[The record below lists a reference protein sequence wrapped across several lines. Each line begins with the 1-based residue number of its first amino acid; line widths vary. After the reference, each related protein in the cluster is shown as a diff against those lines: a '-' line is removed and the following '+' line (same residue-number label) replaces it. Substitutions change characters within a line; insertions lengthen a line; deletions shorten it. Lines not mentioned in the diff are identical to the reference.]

1 MYERGGGGEVSLN
14 LAEDVSATQL
24 EPPVEPLH
32 YWRLGPGEAAGVWPR
47 GRRAEEDIYILYIYI
62 CIYYVYKVKLEVIY
76 ETAEKSDWEYLNSN
90 TGRSSLT

>member
-47 GRRAEEDIYILYIYI
+47 GRRAEEDIYMLYIH
-62 CIYYVYKVKLEVIY
+62 IYL
-76 ETAEKSDWEYLNSN
+76 YLLCVQSKI
-90 TGRSSLT
+90 GGYLRDSREE